1 MELTEYKMGDI
12 VEILWRDSY
21 HSGAGWMHQEEFKG
35 LVLDADKFIIHT
47 CGYIAK
53 ETEDNIYL
61 IQSYDGQEQPRLDA
75 SISIPKVS
83 ILKIIHK

>member
-12 VEILWRDSY
+12 IEILWRDSH
-21 HSGAGWMHQEEFKG
+21 HSGAGWMNQEDFKDF
-35 LVLDADKFIIHT
+35 VSSADKFIIHT
-47 CGYIAK
+47 SGYVAK
-53 ETEDNIYL
+53 ETEDNIYI

-83 ILKIIHK
+83 ILKVVRK